1 MADELTTKEAERE
14 KAADEELSE
23 RLSRAE
29 EYGKWSKF
37 GHVLKAIIRPL
48 FHLLFPFKV
57 KGRENIPTDDRPLI
71 VCCNHISMVDPVFL
85 LLAQKQED
93 IYFMGKEELFRS
105 GFLAWLLGKQW
116 GSFPVSRGKG
126 DMNALALAEQLIAER
141 KWMGIFPEGTRSKTG
156 ELGRFKSGAALLAA
170 KTQAYVLPVSVTT
183 KNQKV
188 KAFRRVTVSF
198 GAPLS
203 PTELEL
209 CGEKPN
215 LRVATRAMTAAVS
228 ALMEDAK

>member
-1 MADELTTKEAERE
+1 MADELTTKQAEQE
-14 KAADEELSE
+14 QIAAEEQTE

-29 EYGKWSKF
+29 EYGKWGTF
-37 GHVLKAIIRPL
+37 GRVLKAIVRPL
-48 FHLLFPFKV
+48 FHLLFPFSV
-57 KGRENIPTDDRPLI
+57 KGKENIPADDRPLI
-71 VCCNHISMVDPVFL
+71 VCCNHISMIDPVFL
-85 LLAQKQED
+85 LFAQKQAD
-93 IYFMGKEELFRS
+93 IHFMGKEELFRS
-105 GFLAWLLGKQW
+105 GFLAWLLGKQC

-126 DMNALALAEQLIAER
+126 DTNALARAEQLIVER

-156 ELGRFKSGAALLAA
+156 ELGRFKSGASLIAA
-170 KTQAYVLPVSVTT
+170 KTQAYVLPVAVTT

-203 PTELEL
+203 PAELEL
-209 CGEKPN
+209 NGEKPN
-215 LRVATRAMTAAVS
+215 LRVATRAMTAAVQ